1 MGRGVK
7 TAPQKRLK
15 RGFKGSAID
24 LVLCLIAG
32 IGLRA
37 AFPDISLPLVI
48 IPSFALLLS
57 RVDRVGACRAFVYM
71 LICGM
76 AFWLLLIPWTIQA
89 TGGSKLPWIALSF
102 VEAFFFAVWGA
113 LESGLMRLS
122 WANSAAG
129 QAFVTAVSWVGIE
142 QLRSHFPW
150 SGFPWGNLAY
160 PQVATPLGRL
170 APWGGEVLVSAVVVF
185 CAVLLR
191 RSFDFSRED
200 RHWYSRPLC
209 FASACALVII
219 PMALP
224 LHASQE
230 EGSIKVAAIQGNI
243 ELPALETYSQ
253 IGKVTGN
260 HARLT
265 SELAQTGEKVDL
277 VVWGESST
285 DRDPKYN
292 RLIADL
298 ISTSAKDIDAPIL
311 VGITRVD
318 QDRRY
323 NYMGVWYPDT
333 GLSESY
339 YGKQIPVPFGE
350 YIPARS
356 LVSRLATEA
365 AQVGIDLEAVN
376 NSSRFDVQLE
386 DGRTVPLALGIC
398 FEVAYE
404 DLLAEGVNSGGQ
416 IIVIPSNNYHFGT
429 SAEGTQQAQISQFRA
444 IEFARSTVQAST
456 TGNSVLVRPNGSLL
470 SQSGRMQSATLTGD
484 LPLRSSLTWAAH
496 FAPYS
501 AKISW
506 VLTGIL
512 LVALAFQ
519 TISRSHRKRR

>member
-1 MGRGVK
+1 M
-7 TAPQKRLK
+7 
-15 RGFKGSAID
+15 
-24 LVLCLIAG
+24 
-32 IGLRA
+32 
-37 AFPDISLPLVI
+37 
-48 IPSFALLLS
+48 
-57 RVDRVGACRAFVYM
+57 
-71 LICGM
+71 
-76 AFWLLLIPWTIQA
+76 
-89 TGGSKLPWIALSF
+89 
-102 VEAFFFAVWGA
+102 
-113 LESGLMRLS
+113 
-122 WANSAAG
+122 
-129 QAFVTAVSWVGIE
+129 
-142 QLRSHFPW
+142 
-150 SGFPWGNLAY
+150 
-160 PQVATPLGRL
+160 
-170 APWGGEVLVSAVVVF
+170 
-185 CAVLLR
+185 
-191 RSFDFSRED
+191 
-200 RHWYSRPLC
+200 
-209 FASACALVII
+209 
-219 PMALP
+219 
-224 LHASQE
+224 
-230 EGSIKVAAIQGNI
+230 
-243 ELPALETYSQ
+243 
-253 IGKVTGN
+253 
-260 HARLT
+260 T
-265 SELAQTGEKVDL
+265 SELAQTGEKIDL

-298 ISTSAKDIDAPIL
+298 ISSSAKDINAPIL
-311 VGITRVD
+311 VGITRVE

-323 NYMGVWYPDT
+323 NYMGVWYPDS

-365 AQVGIDLEAVN
+365 AQVGIDLEAVE

-429 SAEGTQQAQISQFRA
+429 SAEGAQQAQISQFRA

-512 LVALAFQ
+512 LVALVFQ

>member
-1 MGRGVK
+1 MGRRVSTG
-7 TAPQKRLK
+7 PQKKLK
-15 RGFKGSAID
+15 RGLKGTAID
-24 LVLCLIAG
+24 LMLCFIAG
-32 IGLRA
+32 IGLWA
-37 AFPDISLPLVI
+37 AFPDISLPLLV
-48 IPSFALLLS
+48 IPSFALVLS
-57 RVDRVGACRAFVYM
+57 RVDRVGAWRAFVYM
-71 LICGM
+71 LTCGM
-76 AFWLLLIPWTIQA
+76 TFWLLLIPWTIQA

-102 VEAFFFAVWGA
+102 VEAFFFAAWA
-113 LESGLMRLS
+113 SLESGLMRLS
-122 WANSAAG
+122 WANTTAG

-170 APWGGEVLVSAVVVF
+170 APWGGEVLVSAVVVI

-200 RHWYSRPLC
+200 QHWYSRPLC
-209 FASACALVII
+209 LASVCAIVIS

-243 ELPALETYSQ
+243 ELPALETYAQ

-265 SELAQTGEKVDL
+265 SELAQTGEKIDL

-292 RLIADL
+292 RVNADL
-298 ISTSAKDIDAPIL
+298 ISSSAKDINAPIL
-311 VGITRVD
+311 IGITRVE

-323 NYMGVWYPDT
+323 NYMGVWYPDS

-356 LVSRLATEA
+356 FISRLATEA
-365 AQVGIDLEAVN
+365 AQVGIDLEAVD

-416 IIVIPSNNYHFGT
+416 LIVIPSNNYHFGT
-429 SAEGTQQAQISQFRA
+429 SAEGAQQAQISQFRA

-470 SQSGRMQSATLTGD
+470 SQSERMQSATLTGD

-519 TISRSHRKRR
+519 TISRSHRKRC